1 MSAASFPLGHQRAA
15 DWCFLGAIRMEGSPL
30 PALSTTAD
38 VHDLGRN
45 GCDLDPYG
53 RRRDKPYGR
62 PVAMVAG
69 LCHDRAGRNAR
80 SVHFATA
87 DAAAHRAGRSRIRLP
102 DPRLSSLQLGIRNL
116 RRDTALQRHLV
127 TDDPVAVSD
136 RRRIKTF
143 EAYKDQHLDVR
154 PGDSGQRAGGRF

>member
-1 MSAASFPLGHQRAA
+1 MPAAPFPLGRKRAA
-15 DWCFLGAIRMEGSPL
+15 ARCFLGAIRMEGSPL
-30 PALSTTAD
+30 PALSTAAD
-38 VHDLGRN
+38 VHDFGRN
-45 GCDLDPYG
+45 GCGLDPHG
-53 RRRDKPYGR
+53 RGCDKPHGK

-69 LCHDRAGRNAR
+69 LCHNRAGRNAG
-80 SVHFATA
+80 SVYFATA

-102 DPRLSSLQLGIRNL
+102 DSRLSPLQLGIRNL

-127 TDDPVAVSD
+127 TDDPVAVPD

-154 PGDSGQRAGGRF
+154 PGDPGQRNGGRF